1 MDISLNQL
9 IDHLPN
15 DSQFK
20 TLLGT
25 LGESGD
31 SVDATVEFC
40 HLVGALYQAQQVYNQ
55 QPGNKAINMVSAVSI
70 EPVVESLDG
79 TFFRRLERTLAFLE
93 KYENSIIVPNVKS

>member
-1 MDISLNQL
+1 
-9 IDHLPN
+9 
-15 DSQFK
+15 
-20 TLLGT
+20 T
-25 LGESGD
+25 LGASGD

-70 EPVVESLDG
+70 GPVVESLDG
-79 TFFRRLERTLAFLE
+79 TFFRRLQRTLAFFE

>member
-9 IDHLPN
+9 IDHLPD

-20 TLLGT
+20 TLLET
-25 LGESGD
+25 LGTNGD

-55 QPGNKAINMVSAVSI
+55 QPGNQAISMVSEESVG
-70 EPVVESLDG
+70 PVIESLDG
-79 TFFRRLERTLAFLE
+79 TFVRRLQRTLAFFR
-93 KYENSIIVPNVKS
+93 KYEDAVIVPKIES